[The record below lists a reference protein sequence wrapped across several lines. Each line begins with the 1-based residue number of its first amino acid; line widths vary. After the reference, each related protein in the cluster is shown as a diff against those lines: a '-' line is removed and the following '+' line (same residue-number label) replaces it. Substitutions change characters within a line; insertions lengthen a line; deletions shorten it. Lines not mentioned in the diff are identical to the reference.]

1 MVQWYCRIFRRV
13 YSLFIQKHAHIITIN
28 YAHIYIWCMCIYT
41 LDSVYQHNLY
51 KLSIWLSWKTGCL
64 QNIIYRKWS
73 RSNRRE
79 DNQSCQGWWF
89 TPFFCHHSP
98 IFLDKQFKK
107 RSTLGPYSIIDP
119 IYPIYTNIYIIIYI
133 THTHIYIII
142 YIYIIISIIYPAS
155 HAPHQP
161 PSRLPGNIAPVA
173 ADAPAAADTARWRL
187 PDVAAPAAATARP
200 GIWPWLRWCRRT
212 GQGRCGWRRDQAPGD
227 GNNICVFWCFY
238 NFPHV

>member
-1 MVQWYCRIFRRV
+1 MYI
-13 YSLFIQKHAHIITIN
+13 YIHII
-28 YAHIYIWCMCIYT
+28 
-41 LDSVYQHNLY
+41 LY
-51 KLSIWLSWKTGCL
+51 
-64 QNIIYRKWS
+64 
-73 RSNRRE
+73 
-79 DNQSCQGWWF
+79 
-89 TPFFCHHSP
+89 
-98 IFLDKQFKK
+98 
-107 RSTLGPYSIIDP
+107 
-119 IYPIYTNIYIIIYI
+119 IYIIILYYI
-133 THTHIYIII
+133 IWYYIIYIYIFHNIHVYIYIYTAHNILYILYIYIILYYITLYYIILYYITLYYIIYRFHNIHVYIYIYIHNIIYIHIILYIYI

-200 GIWPWLRWCRRT
+200 GIWPSLRWCCRT

-238 NFPHV
+238 NFPYVSVCFLGKSGDSNI